1 MSAYHSTD
9 AAAADG
15 GLEFAVQLLDG
26 AGGVK
31 TLSQEDDPVQEE
43 KGSDAVDD
51 ILHQLY
57 SVEEQRRELLTS
69 NLRDAMLRKIAAYK
83 VFPATEPF
91 GKLV

>member
-57 SVEEQRRELLTS
+57 PVEEQLQTS

-83 VFPATEPF
+83 VFPAT
-91 GKLV
+91 